1 METLIQ
7 MLADLDEEGV
17 LAGVKGGLES
27 GADPLALFDAC
38 RQGIVRVGQRYEE
51 GEYFVSDLMMAAE
64 IFKQAAGLLEPRLT
78 GVVTQKKGTLVIG
91 TVQGDIH
98 DIGKDLVVSLLR
110 ASGFDVH
117 DLGVDV
123 APATFVE
130 KVQETG
136 ARVVALS
143 GLLTIA
149 FDAMKATADAFDQA
163 GLRPGVKIMI
173 GGGPVTESVRAY
185 TGADAWGDNAQA
197 AVNLAVGWMEG

>member
-7 MLADLDEEGV
+7 KLADLDEEGV
-17 LAGVKGGLES
+17 LAGVKAGLES
-27 GADPLALFDAC
+27 GADPMALFDAC
-38 RQGIVRVGQRYEE
+38 RQGIVLVGHRYED
-51 GEYFVSDLMMAAE
+51 GEYFISDLMMAAE
-64 IFKQAAGLLEPRLT
+64 IFKQAAELLEPKLT
-78 GVVTQKKGTLVIG
+78 GTVTQKKGALVIG
-91 TVQGDIH
+91 TVEGDIH

-123 APATFVE
+123 APALFVE
-130 KVQETG
+130 KAQETG

-149 FDAMKATADAFDQA
+149 FDTMKATVDAFDQA

-173 GGGPVTESVRAY
+173 GGGPVTESVCAY
-185 TGADAWGDNAQA
+185 AGADAWGNNAQA
-197 AVNLAVGWMEG
+197 AVNLAMGWMEG